1 MAVVDWPHEPDQYAA
16 DNAFSRQQASEHAP
30 AGNLDV
36 LIQRIAG
43 GSLDEIDGVIRELE
57 IMREDL
63 RREAERVS
71 FDLAAFISVTRSS
84 MSAMKIISDNLK
96 VLKKGPS
103 SER

>member
-1 MAVVDWPHEPDQYAA
+1 MRLMVSFA
-16 DNAFSRQQASEHAP
+16 
-30 AGNLDV
+30 NLKV
-36 LIQRIAG
+36 
-43 GSLDEIDGVIRELE
+43 
-57 IMREDL
+57 MREGL